1 VPLIRQ
7 GAQVLDCARA
17 IRFISDLDISTQKTY
32 FPTPQMMALTR
43 RQFIHGS
50 LTTLLSESPESISE
64 ILERATTPGWF
75 TPREI
80 NAAVLDIVYKGKRF
94 TKTYG
99 QAASADQ
106 VFVIASISKPI
117 VATAAMIFK
126 DRGKLLL
133 EDRALKYIPEFKG
146 DWRNEVTL
154 QNLLTH
160 TAGLPDTLPQMHQLL
175 ARQASLE
182 EMFAATCR
190 VPLLFEP
197 GTAVSYSNLGVLIV
211 KEILERIAGSP
222 LKKLLKSEVFDPLG
236 MSASSLG
243 LGGRPISSTVPV
255 QEHQRGTNAN
265 NAYHGDL
272 GAPWGGVHSTA
283 GDVMRLLRYFVDP
296 SKTQLLRVETARDML
311 RDHCLG
317 LNQPWGIGWMLAKS
331 HDCNFKVRP
340 SSHRYGWSALFSDP
354 EQGPAFGLKCS
365 ASTFGHYGVTGTI
378 AWADHKNDIAMV
390 LLTSKP
396 VRYSRD
402 GVLGPVSDL
411 VSQL

>member
-1 VPLIRQ
+1 
-7 GAQVLDCARA
+7 
-17 IRFISDLDISTQKTY
+17 
-32 FPTPQMMALTR
+32 MALTR

-50 LTTLLSESPESISE
+50 LASLLSESPESISE

-75 TPREI
+75 TTREI

-94 TKTYG
+94 TKAYG
-99 QAASADQ
+99 QAANADQ

-126 DRGKLLL
+126 DRGKLAL
-133 EDRALKYIPEFKG
+133 EDRTVKYVPEFQG

-160 TAGLPDTLPQMHQLL
+160 TAGLPDTLPQMHELL
-175 ARQASLE
+175 TRQASLE

-190 VPLLFEP
+190 VPLLFKP
-197 GTAVSYSNLGVLIV
+197 GAAVSYSNLGVLVV
-211 KEILERIAGSP
+211 KEILERITGGP
-222 LKKLLKSEVFDPLG
+222 LKELLKREVFDPLG

-243 LGGRPISSTVPV
+243 LGGRPITSTVPI
-255 QEHQRGTNAN
+255 QGKQRAASPNA
-265 NAYHGDL
+265 AYHHDL

-283 GDVMRLLRYFVDP
+283 RDLMQFLRYFVDP
-296 SKTQLLRVETARDML
+296 TKTKLLQVETARDML
-311 RDHCLG
+311 RDHCQG

-331 HDCNFKVRP
+331 HDCNFNVRP
-340 SSHRYGWSALFSDP
+340 TWHTYGWSALFSDP
-354 EQGPAFGLKCS
+354 ERGPAFGVKCS

-378 AWADHKNDIAMV
+378 AWADPQNDIAMV
-390 LLTSKP
+390 LLTSKA

-402 GVLGPVSDL
+402 GILGPVSDL
-411 VSQL
+411 VSRL